1 MAELL
6 ALDAALTELFTLAA
20 AQPPLAVETVPTLA
34 ARHRV
39 LAADL
44 VSALAVPPADNSAM
58 DGYAVRAAEARAGAV
73 LPVSQR
79 IAAGHVGT
87 ELLPG
92 TAARIFTGAPIP
104 AGADTVVMQE
114 HTVAGDATV
123 TFTQDAQ
130 ADRHIRRAGED
141 IAPGQT
147 VLAAGARLTP
157 AGLGVAASVGAATLA
172 VRRRLRVALLCTGDE
187 LTQPGEPLAPGAIY
201 NSNRYTL
208 RALLETAGCEV
219 SDLGN
224 VPDDL
229 PATLAALREASAC
242 DVIVTSGGVSVGDAD
257 HLRPAV
263 QQLGRLHLWKLAIK
277 PGKPLAVGQVGAA
290 LYFGL
295 PGNPAASFATFLV
308 VVAPVLRALQG
319 MTQRTVRSL
328 PLRAAFDWPRP
339 DARREFLRVRVDA
352 DGAVALFPHQGSGV
366 LTSAVWADGLVDVP
380 PGQAIARGDAV
391 RFLSMADLLAT

>member
-6 ALDAALTELFTLAA
+6 ALDAALTDLFALAA
-20 AQPPLAVETVPTLA
+20 AQPPLAVQTVSTLA

-39 LAADL
+39 LAEDL
-44 VSALAVPPADNSAM
+44 VSTLAVPPADNSAM
-58 DGYAVRAAEARAGAV
+58 DGYAVRAAEARAGAS
-73 LPVSQR
+73 LPVAQR
-79 IAAGHVGT
+79 IAAGHVGAA
-87 ELLPG
+87 LAPG
-92 TAARIFTGAPIP
+92 TVARIFTGAPIP

-114 HTVAGDATV
+114 HTQAGDGVV
-123 TFTQDAQ
+123 TFTQDAK
-130 ADRHIRRAGED
+130 AGSHIRLAAED

-147 VLAAGARLTP
+147 VVAAGTRLTP
-157 AGLGVAASVGAATLA
+157 AALGVAASVGAASLP

-208 RALLETAGCEV
+208 HALLEAAGCEV
-219 SDLGN
+219 SDFGN

-229 PATLAALREASAC
+229 PATIAALREASAC

-263 QQLGRLHLWKLAIK
+263 LHLGRLHLWKLAIK

-290 LYFGL
+290 LFFGL

-319 MTQRTVRSL
+319 MDQRTVRPL
-328 PLRAAFDWPRP
+328 LLRAAFDWPRP
-339 DARREFLRVRVDA
+339 DARREFLRARVDA

-366 LTSAVWADGLVDVP
+366 LTSAAWADGLVDLP
-380 PGQAIARGDAV
+380 PGQAVARGDVV
-391 RFLSMADLLAT
+391 RFLSMAELLAT